1 MYMFIIGESWCEIH
15 KYCPNDTFLSRH
27 LAEEYITLSGPKSSL
42 KTSVEKMQAEHIST
56 KEAESYGCCRMCA
69 ATESLQKTLEKIM
82 VNPKPRSSQW
92 MSSSY
97 SESEWNSAKL
107 ADASYFAHILVS
119 PILLHQAM
127 LHIPENAIVVE
138 ISPHALSRNVMMDR
152 ETEHIRLLE
161 KDVNSTV
168 SLLSCIGK

>member
-69 ATESLQKTLEKIM
+69 ATESLQKTLEKQDLAGMYTLCMIALGNASRKLDSGWSCGATKREDRRIRRTA
-82 VNPKPRSSQW
+82 VAYRIESSA
-92 MSSSY
+92 
-97 SESEWNSAKL
+97 E
-107 ADASYFAHILVS
+107 I
-119 PILLHQAM
+119 QA
-127 LHIPENAIVVE
+127 AVG
-138 ISPHALSRNVMMDR
+138 
-152 ETEHIRLLE
+152 T
-161 KDVNSTV
+161 TV
-168 SLLSCIGK
+168 TQ